1 MEDDE
6 TKSGNRN
13 NADDRGRIRQA
24 RQHAREIVAITDQL
38 EPSDSDEEMMTFEE
52 RVQAAA
58 QGKSLRVKISL
69 AHATS
74 GVIEHAP
81 ADAAKMLRPPGEYS
95 GVVMRVL
102 GVPFGGPI
110 SGRDKDGE
118 AFHEGTEIW
127 LNVGDRVPVTYYHG
141 FGPDDPYSM
150 QTPPVII
157 GSAEYTGA
165 DERGHWFDATLDA
178 DEPLAHRL
186 TAPGVD
192 VRASSGAISHLVRA
206 GEAGMIDVWPVGEL
220 ALFDTNEWRQPAND
234 FAVVQQKSATGEPAT
249 DDAVEANSEPA
260 QVEEETEQPQNL
272 ITESTKGDLEM
283 DENELTQKI
292 VDASVAA
299 LVPAIDAAVE
309 AKMQA
314 MWDEAPSKLGGI
326 LTAKQAPAEMKAAG
340 LGDPDPREDFLR
352 YIATGQAKIKR
363 HTVVAELPDGKGGTF
378 KAAMQEGADDEGGYL
393 VPAGELGSIISKR
406 DEAALLPKLGAAQF
420 TTDRD
425 VFNIPTEGTA
435 LTKFTIV
442 AEEGD
447 VSAAENE
454 PTFGQAACTLYK
466 FQKMIKVSEE
476 LLEDYNSGLDAFL
489 TNAIAR
495 AWAITE
501 NYYVQIGNGTTAP
514 QGVFV
519 GGTAGLTLDS
529 ATAIATAE
537 VPELI
542 GKLKEAYLPGAA
554 MIMNRTT
561 KAYLAGLTGN
571 SLVFAAAAQNPLFDA
586 LSATIGYPVYGTED
600 AAAIGT
606 GAKSMLFGNFGF
618 YGWVR
623 NRSLQV
629 KRFVELYGATG
640 QIGIRATFRAGG
652 KVLQAEALQYATH
665 PTA

>member
-6 TKSGNRN
+6 TKSGSRN
-13 NADDRGRIRQA
+13 NADDRARIRKA
-24 RQHAREIVAITDQL
+24 RQNAREIVAITDEL
-38 EPSDSDEEMMTFEE
+38 EPSESDEEMMTFEE

-58 QGKSLRVKISL
+58 QGKSLRVKIAL

-81 ADAAKMLRPPGEYS
+81 ADAAKMLRPAGEYS

-234 FAVVQQKSATGEPAT
+234 FAVYSKNRQLANPP

-260 QVEEETEQPQNL
+260 RWKRKPSSRKTLLPSPLKE
-272 ITESTKGDLEM
+272 IEM

-309 AKMQA
+309 AKMKA

-393 VPAGELGSIISKR
+393 APAGELLVLLILKR
-406 DEAALLPKLGAAQF
+406 DEAAPFPNLEPRSLPPTATFSTSQ
-420 TTDRD
+420 
-425 VFNIPTEGTA
+425 TEGTGA
-435 LTKFTIV
+435 TKFTIV

-447 VSAAENE
+447 V
-454 PTFGQAACTLYK
+454 FRR
-466 FQKMIKVSEE
+466 KM
-476 LLEDYNSGLDAFL
+476 N
-489 TNAIAR
+489 
-495 AWAITE
+495 
-501 NYYVQIGNGTTAP
+501 
-514 QGVFV
+514 
-519 GGTAGLTLDS
+519 
-529 ATAIATAE
+529 
-537 VPELI
+537 
-542 GKLKEAYLPGAA
+542 
-554 MIMNRTT
+554 
-561 KAYLAGLTGN
+561 
-571 SLVFAAAAQNPLFDA
+571 
-586 LSATIGYPVYGTED
+586 
-600 AAAIGT
+600 
-606 GAKSMLFGNFGF
+606 
-618 YGWVR
+618 
-623 NRSLQV
+623 
-629 KRFVELYGATG
+629 
-640 QIGIRATFRAGG
+640 
-652 KVLQAEALQYATH
+652 
-665 PTA
+665 